1 MLQLKELLAGS
12 ESCLSTFVPEANI
25 SNFNSIPVALQYE
38 KFHIPDSIRVLDAMI
53 ETLQY

>member
-1 MLQLKELLAGS
+1 MLQLEELLAGS
-12 ESCLSTFVPEANI
+12 KSRLSIFIPDANI
-25 SNFNSIPVALQYE
+25 SKFNSIPVALQYE

>member
-1 MLQLKELLAGS
+1 MSLFHVFML
-12 ESCLSTFVPEANI
+12 I
-25 SNFNSIPVALQYE
+25 SPPLNSIPVALQYE

>member
-1 MLQLKELLAGS
+1 VSRASLFHVLML
-12 ESCLSTFVPEANI
+12 I
-25 SNFNSIPVALQYE
+25 SLNSLPVALQYE